1 MGSYGFLRFSV
12 PMLPE
17 ASAYFA
23 PYIFVLG
30 VVAVIYTSLVALA
43 QQDMKKLI
51 AYSSIAHMGV
61 VMIGIFTFNQQGLD
75 GALMQMLSH
84 GIVAASLF
92 LCVGVVYDRIHTRDI
107 ARYGG
112 LGDRMPAYA
121 FVFMLFT
128 MASIGLPGTSGFV
141 GEFLVLVGAFQVN
154 FWLALL
160 GSLGMVLG
168 AAYMLYLYRRIIF
181 GSITKDDLKSILDLS
196 PREIG
201 IFAPLVVLTLWMGI
215 YPSSFLS
222 FFDATTG
229 AMVQQHSQA
238 MLLAHHATKL
248 AALVKP

>member
-181 GSITKDDLKSILDLS
+181 GSITRDDLKSILDLS